1 MPHSPP
7 SLPSHPGREDPVHPG
22 RGRRRS
28 PAPAALHR
36 AGRAA
41 GRGRGGQRGLLPLQ
55 RPGPGP
61 RGPVPG
67 GRPHP
72 VLPGLGPGSGPGPGP
87 GLAGRGVILGAVLCP
102 GSYHLI
108 FLFSIV
114 GR

>member
-41 GRGRGGQRGLLPLQ
+41 GRGRAGDGVEGDRQVST
-55 RPGPGP
+55 RPP
-61 RGPVPG
+61 
-67 GRPHP
+67 
-72 VLPGLGPGSGPGPGP
+72 
-87 GLAGRGVILGAVLCP
+87 
-102 GSYHLI
+102 
-108 FLFSIV
+108 
-114 GR
+114 